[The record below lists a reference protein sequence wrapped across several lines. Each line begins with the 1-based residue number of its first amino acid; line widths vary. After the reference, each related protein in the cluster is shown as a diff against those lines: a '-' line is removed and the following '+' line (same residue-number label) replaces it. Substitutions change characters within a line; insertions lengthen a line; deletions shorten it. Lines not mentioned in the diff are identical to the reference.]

1 MRPLQLNLLFV
12 IGAATAQPYTA
23 AQHQLNHIPPRDFED
38 SISSFPAV
46 LILFCQT
53 SQASCNRLERNL
65 ANAAV
70 KLAAERSAASI
81 HMVDTSEWG
90 GEALRLRYGADQKGH
105 ERGCP
110 ESEVQVQ
117 HGGAGPT
124 ETGEEGPDGADRED
138 ASGAAL
144 PTVLEV
150 DCSTPKSKC
159 LDI

>member
-1 MRPLQLNLLFV
+1 MQPLHYLFV

-90 GEALRLRYGADQKGH
+90 GEALRLLD
-105 ERGCP
+105 
-110 ESEVQVQ
+110 
-117 HGGAGPT
+117 
-124 ETGEEGPDGADRED
+124 EGTPDGKELAV
-138 ASGAAL
+138 
-144 PTVLEV
+144 PH
-150 DCSTPKSKC
+150 
-159 LDI
+159 